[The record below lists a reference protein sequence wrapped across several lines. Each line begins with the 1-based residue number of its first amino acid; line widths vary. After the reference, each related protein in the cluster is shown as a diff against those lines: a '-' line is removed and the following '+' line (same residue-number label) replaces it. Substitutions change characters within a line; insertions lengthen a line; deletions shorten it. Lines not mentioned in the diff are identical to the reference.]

1 MRRHRIVPTP
11 ALVVAALAAALAGL
25 SCSRAPSAPEF
36 TSPTGDRLAALAEV
50 SARPDDAGLAAA
62 DRFDPGRNFVDLSFG
77 RLTVVEG
84 EGRVRSILTGQ
95 EPGPWGTFQQRIE
108 RQVVD
113 LRTPVGGGA
122 TYRVERVRHHEG
134 GGTPFEEFDLWRQD
148 KSGLYLYSPEAT
160 EATIERR
167 ALAAVAESAP
177 AGRTAAFARAT
188 AAVLAKRDAILA
200 GGPPGGPGTD
210 EITFLR
216 FPLRRGASWDGR
228 VGFNVWTVEETEWI
242 DTPFGRLHATRL
254 RIEIAEAFGPR
265 DRALTWWQA
274 PGEVRRAFHLFS
286 DAVDDGGNV
295 IGEVEFEESFALT
308 VYQPDAPF

>member
-1 MRRHRIVPTP
+1 MRRHRIVSTP
-11 ALVVAALAAALAGL
+11 ALVAAALAAALAGL
-25 SCSRAPSAPEF
+25 SCSRAPSAPEL
-36 TSPTGDRLAALAEV
+36 TNPTGDRLAAPAEIA
-50 SARPDDAGLAAA
+50 ARPDAGLAAA
-62 DRFDPGRNFVDLSFG
+62 DRFDPGRNFVDLRFG

-95 EPGPWGTFQQRIE
+95 EPGPWGTFRERIE

-113 LRTPVGGGA
+113 LRTPVGGGP
-122 TYRVERVRHHEG
+122 TYRVERVLHHEG
-134 GGTPFEEFDLWRQD
+134 GGTPFEAFDLWRQD
-148 KSGLYLYSPEAT
+148 RSGLYLHSPEGF
-160 EATIERR
+160 EAPIARR
-167 ALAAVAESAP
+167 MRAAVRAGAP
-177 AGRTAAFARAT
+177 AGHAAAFARAT
-188 AAVLAKRDAILA
+188 ARVLGKRDAILA

-216 FPLRRGASWDGR
+216 YPLRRGASWDGR
-228 VGFNVWTVEETEWI
+228 VGFNLWTVEETEWI
-242 DTPFGRLHATRL
+242 DTPAGRLHAVRL
-254 RIEIAEAFGPR
+254 RIEIPGAFGPR
-265 DRALTWWQA
+265 DEALTWWQA